1 MDFYLKTHTFDV
13 CIWKAN
19 FDYHISIWLYVNV
32 LLRKYFIFNSLK
44 NVHDNLYSQA
54 CNLYRSSKF
63 PAGLGHLGLPI
74 IVLSKYR
81 IIPNRS
87 FTASKI
93 VSNTHPH
100 SVFGFSAKQSDSK
113 ERLLK
118 LCQLELTEEYMVTPS
133 CHFGNFWYLVYFCI
147 FLSFTGRNTAWSI
160 SYIVCI
166 KFCKF

>member
-63 PAGLGHLGLPI
+63 PAGLGHLGLPTF
-74 IVLSKYR
+74 VLSKHR

-87 FTASKI
+87 LTASKI
-93 VSNTHPH
+93 APTTSFIVLVSVQNNP
-100 SVFGFSAKQSDSK
+100 
-113 ERLLK
+113 
-118 LCQLELTEEYMVTPS
+118 
-133 CHFGNFWYLVYFCI
+133 
-147 FLSFTGRNTAWSI
+147 TARRDYSNYVNKNVRTSI
-160 SYIVCI
+160 SSNLHAILEIFDTSFSFVNFHHLLGKI
-166 KFCKF
+166 LIDLSHILSA